1 MTKENKII
9 PLMLLQHSDS
19 AFPSG
24 AVSFSWGLETLVN
37 RGIVTKADDVQ
48 AFLYAQLTAR
58 WASLDRIML
67 VHAHQ
72 SWSDPDR
79 IAWLDTL
86 LEAQSLSAEQR
97 QGSRQMGTAM
107 LQMHCKLGT
116 KRAKELSAA
125 ISKGKLYGHV
135 SVVQGVLWRALNFD
149 SYQAQ
154 SMAAHGLSTAVL
166 SAAVRLSVIGHEDAQ
181 RIHSV
186 LLPAVAAALQKS
198 VSEPEEAH
206 SFAPQIEIAS
216 MMHEM
221 DEMRLFMN

>member
-1 MTKENKII
+1 MTEDNKII

-24 AVSFSWGLETLVN
+24 SVSFSWGLETLVN
-37 RGIVTKADDVQ
+37 RGMVTKADDVQ
-48 AFLYAQLTAR
+48 AFLNAHLIAR
-58 WASLDRIML
+58 WASLDRVIL

-79 IAWLDTL
+79 ISWLDTL
-86 LEAQSLSAEQR
+86 TEVQSLSAEQR
-97 QGSRQMGTAM
+97 QGSKLMGAAM

-116 KRAKELSAA
+116 KTARELSAG

-135 SVVQGVLWRALNFD
+135 PVVQGVLWRALNFD

-154 SMAAHGLSTAVL
+154 SMAAHGLVTSIL
-166 SAAVRLSVIGHEDAQ
+166 SAAVRLSVIGHADAQ
-181 RIHSV
+181 RIHSAF
-186 LLPAVAAALQKS
+186 LPAVFAALQEP
-198 VSEPEEAH
+198 VLEPEEAH
-206 SFAPQIEIAS
+206 SFTPQIEIAS

>member
-72 SWSDPDR
+72 S
-79 IAWLDTL
+79 
-86 LEAQSLSAEQR
+86 LE
-97 QGSRQMGTAM
+97 
-107 LQMHCKLGT
+107 
-116 KRAKELSAA
+116 
-125 ISKGKLYGHV
+125 
-135 SVVQGVLWRALNFD
+135 
-149 SYQAQ
+149 
-154 SMAAHGLSTAVL
+154 
-166 SAAVRLSVIGHEDAQ
+166 
-181 RIHSV
+181 
-186 LLPAVAAALQKS
+186 
-198 VSEPEEAH
+198 
-206 SFAPQIEIAS
+206 
-216 MMHEM
+216 
-221 DEMRLFMN
+221 

>member
-1 MTKENKII
+1 MTEDNKII
-9 PLMLLQHSDS
+9 QLMLMQHSDS

-48 AFLYAQLTAR
+48 AFLNAHLTAR
-58 WASLDRIML
+58 WANLDRVML

-79 IAWLDTL
+79 ISWLDTL
-86 LEAQSLSAEQR
+86 TEAQSLSAEQR
-97 QGSRQMGTAM
+97 QGSRQMGAAL

-125 ISKGKLYGHV
+125 ILKGKFYGHV
-135 SVVQGVLWRALNFD
+135 PVVQGVLWRALNFD
-149 SYQAQ
+149 SYQVQ
-154 SMAAHGLSTAVL
+154 SMAVHGLSTAVL

-186 LLPAVAAALQKS
+186 LLPAVAAALQEP
-198 VSEPEEAH
+198 VLEPEEAH
-206 SFAPQIEIAS
+206 SFTPQIEIAS

-221 DEMRLFMN
+221 DEMRLFLN

>member
-1 MTKENKII
+1 M
-9 PLMLLQHSDS
+9 
-19 AFPSG
+19 G
-24 AVSFSWGLETLVN
+24 A
-37 RGIVTKADDVQ
+37 
-48 AFLYAQLTAR
+48 
-58 WASLDRIML
+58 
-67 VHAHQ
+67 
-72 SWSDPDR
+72 
-79 IAWLDTL
+79 
-86 LEAQSLSAEQR
+86 
-97 QGSRQMGTAM
+97 AM

-116 KRAKELSAA
+116 KRAKELSTA
-125 ISKGKLYGHV
+125 ISKGRLYGHV

-186 LLPAVAAALQKS
+186 LLPAVAAALQKP
-198 VSEPEEAH
+198 VLEPEEAH